1 MIQLPLVKED
11 AKPVILQLNKST
23 KFVAELFWNSMHD
36 VDVHA
41 LALNKQGSLD
51 DDAGRILSS
60 YNTAC
65 VLQSDGKTNITQGT
79 KKPFQIPLGYL
90 KHEGDRRDGMKA
102 GEAVPDEVIVVD
114 LEKVPSDIGKVSFV
128 VSIHPPSTATF
139 AEVRDC
145 HIVIKDDNGTVL
157 IDGSLT
163 SDFDGYSVVT
173 VGSVINEDGVWKFH
187 PQAVGYDKDAAGAPA
202 TLNTVIEDNNH

>member
-1 MIQLPLVKED
+1 MIKLPLVKDEV
-11 AKPVILQLNKST
+11 KPVILALSKST
-23 KFVAELFWNSMHD
+23 KFIAELFWNSKHD

-41 LALNKQGSLD
+41 LAMNKQGSID

-65 VLQSDGKTNITQGT
+65 VLQSDGTTNITQGT
-79 KKPFQIPLGYL
+79 KKPFQVPLGYL
-90 KHEGDRRDGMKA
+90 KHEGDRRDGMKS
-102 GEAVPDEVIVVD
+102 GEEVPDEIIIVD
-114 LEKVPSDIGKVSFV
+114 LEKIPADIGKVSFV

-173 VGSVINEDGVWKFH
+173 VGSVTNEDGVWKFH
-187 PQAVGYDKDAAGAPA
+187 PQAVGYDKDASGAPA

>member
-1 MIQLPLVKED
+1 MIQLALTKESGRS
-11 AKPVILQLNKST
+11 VIMPLNKCT
-23 KFVAELFWNSMHD
+23 KFVAKLFWDSKHD

-41 LALNKQGSLD
+41 LALDRSGSLD

-65 VLQSDGKTNITQGT
+65 VLQSDGQTPISQGT
-79 KKPFQIPLGYL
+79 KKPFQNALGYL

-102 GEAVPDEVIVVD
+102 GEAEPDEVIVID
-114 LEKVPSDIGKVSFV
+114 LEKVPADIASVAFV
-128 VSIHPPSTATF
+128 VSIHPPSTSTF
-139 AEVRDC
+139 AEVKNCR
-145 HIVIKDDNGTVL
+145 IVIEDDNGTAL

-173 VGSVINEDGVWKFH
+173 IGSVANEGGTWKFN
-187 PQAVGYDKDAAGAPA
+187 PKALGYDKNPDGSPA
-202 TLNTVIEDNNH
+202 DLNTVISDNNR